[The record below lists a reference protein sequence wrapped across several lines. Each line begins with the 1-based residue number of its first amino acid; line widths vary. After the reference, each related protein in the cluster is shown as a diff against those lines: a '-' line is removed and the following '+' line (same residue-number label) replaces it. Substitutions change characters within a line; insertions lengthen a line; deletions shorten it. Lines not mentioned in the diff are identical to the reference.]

1 MIYLFAAIA
10 TFIMVLGME
19 GRGSSSKNIT
29 NVGVLLWIFSIIYVF
44 YIFILIGTLIL
55 GAILQK
61 ILRPILNPHGR

>member
-44 YIFILIGTLIL
+44 YILIGTLIL

>member
-1 MIYLFAAIA
+1 
-10 TFIMVLGME
+10 MVLGME

-44 YIFILIGTLIL
+44 YIFTWQKGILFLIGTLIL